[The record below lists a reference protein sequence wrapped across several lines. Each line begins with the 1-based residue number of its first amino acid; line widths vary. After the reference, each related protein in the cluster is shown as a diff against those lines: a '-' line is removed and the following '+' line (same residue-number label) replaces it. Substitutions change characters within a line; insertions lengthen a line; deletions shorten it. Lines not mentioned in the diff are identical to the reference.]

1 MTYEK
6 INAKL
11 NLMAKAG
18 IEDHFFMVSRK
29 RKNPKSKPVP
39 SSARTIGSIVRETNA
54 IQLSLF

>member
-18 IEDHFFMVSRK
+18 IEDHYYMVSRK
-29 RKNPKSKPVP
+29 RKILKSKSEP
-39 SSARTIGSIVRETNA
+39 SFTGTTGSGVHVTNA